1 MHDAYTSR
9 IYNTIFYLSLSLVH
23 FSSTQRLGS
32 VSFSLSGSAI
42 LEFKKMFSINIYFS
56 VVHVV
61 LAGWLAGCFMYLKI
75 IHFFNSFS
83 LSTSY
88 EFERLL
94 NVM

>member
-61 LAGWLAGCFMYLKI
+61 LAGWLFHVFKNHIFFL
-75 IHFFNSFS
+75 IHFPSQ
-83 LSTSY
+83 
-88 EFERLL
+88 RLMNL
-94 NVM
+94 NDF